1 MFTPV
6 TRVPTAPTHQQ
17 PMSEGVPRL
26 ALECVK
32 SVTIPAKGARP
43 VR

>member
-17 PMSEGVPRL
+17 PISKGVMCL
-26 ALECVK
+26 ARECAEI
-32 SVTIPAKGARP
+32 VTILVKGAGPAR
-43 VR
+43 